1 MPRSGPRIPAFGR
14 RRAQQLGAT
23 ARTVAQAAPETLTVV
38 RYRAQPAAL
47 AIARLTSTAVF
58 AYLVA
63 LGLPDAGTSRPV
75 LAPLTALLVV
85 QVTLYRTLRS
95 AVRRVAAV
103 VTGVLV
109 AIALSD
115 LVGFTWWSLGL
126 TIVAALVLGF
136 LLRLGDNILEVPI
149 SAMLIL
155 AVGGTQGEAAS
166 GRIEETLIGAGAG
179 LLAGLALAGTR
190 LQPAHEAITDLCRKM
205 SGLLDRMADGLC
217 DGTAV
222 TTAPRWLDEARALA
236 GEIRR
241 VDEAVREAEES
252 TKLNPRS
259 LRLPAER
266 ASLSDGLQTLEHA
279 AITMRGLARS
289 MADLA
294 GLGEEHS
301 SMREPEER
309 TRLAGVLRQ
318 LSAAVKDY
326 GRLVT
331 HYDPIGRE
339 LAESDLR
346 EHLDA
351 ARDGQ
356 DRLSLV
362 LAADPAQRPVG
373 WSLRGELVSHI
384 DRLRHQL
391 EPGSALRSRHEGVRS
406 WRVPP
411 LVSRLQQRLPSQT
424 RK

>member
-1 MPRSGPRIPAFGR
+1 MPRGSRRIPAFGR

-47 AIARLTSTAVF
+47 TIARLAITAVF
-58 AYLVA
+58 AYGVA
-63 LGLPDAGTSRPV
+63 LALPGGTSRPV

-85 QVTLYRTLRS
+85 QVTLYQTLRS

-109 AIALSD
+109 AIGLSD
-115 LVGFTWWSLGL
+115 FVGFTWWSLGI
-126 TIVAALVLGF
+126 TIVAALVLGY
-136 LLRLGDNILEVPI
+136 LLHLGDTILEVPI

-155 AVGGTQGEAAS
+155 SVGGTQGEAAS
-166 GRIEETLIGAGAG
+166 GRIVETLIGAGAG
-179 LLAGLALAGTR
+179 LLAGLVLAAPR
-190 LQPAHEAITDLCRKM
+190 VQPAHEAITELCRKM
-205 SGLLDRMADGLC
+205 AGLLDRMAGGLC
-217 DGTAV
+217 DGTA
-222 TTAPRWLDEARALA
+222 TDSAGRWLDEARSLA

-241 VDEAVREAEES
+241 VDDAVREAEES
-252 TKLNPRS
+252 TKLNPLS

-266 ASLSDGLQTLEHA
+266 ASLGDGLQMLEHA
-279 AITMRGLARS
+279 AITIRGLARS

-294 GLGEEHS
+294 GLGEDHS

-309 TRLAGVLRQ
+309 DRLAGVLRQ
-318 LSAAVKDY
+318 LAAAVKDY

-362 LAADPAQRPVG
+362 LAADPAERPVG
-373 WSLRGELVSHI
+373 WPLRGELVSHI

-391 EPGSALRSRHEGVRS
+391 EPGSALQSRRDRIRS
-406 WRVPP
+406 WRIPP
-411 LVSRLQQRLPSQT
+411 LVSKLQQKLPTQS